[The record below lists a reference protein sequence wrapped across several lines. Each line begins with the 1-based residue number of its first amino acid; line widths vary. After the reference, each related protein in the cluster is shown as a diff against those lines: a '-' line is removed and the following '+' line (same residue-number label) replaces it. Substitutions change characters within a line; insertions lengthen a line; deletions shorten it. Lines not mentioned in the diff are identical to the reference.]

1 MSVSHILNNNIIKI
15 NIIKTHIITHMHVQC
30 VMYLQTSETKQTSQ
44 KADKLNHAWIA
55 RTEITMLTSSLQ
67 RHKLSRLNNPG

>member
-44 KADKLNHAWIA
+44 KADKLNHA
-55 RTEITMLTSSLQ
+55 
-67 RHKLSRLNNPG
+67 